1 MQTVSMSRQMREA
14 PLDPQEQARA
24 DWYGL
29 LATLFQQP
37 PSAEL
42 LKQIA
47 SAPSDTSTALGREF
61 SELVQAC
68 ALAESAL
75 IRQEFDTVFLGVG
88 RPEVFLQASYYLTG
102 FLHERPLSSLRE
114 RMAGLGV
121 IRGSELSLTEDHVG
135 VLCELMRFLIAAENS
150 APTSVAVQK
159 EIFNEYIA
167 PCFEALCDAI
177 ERSESGN
184 FYRQV
189 GRVAKE
195 FFSIEQQAF
204 DFLV

>member
-1 MQTVSMSRQMREA
+1 MACLRHFFSSPR
-14 PLDPQEQARA
+14 ARNCSSKS
-24 DWYGL
+24 L
-29 LATLFQQP
+29 R
-37 PSAEL
+37 
-42 LKQIA
+42 
-47 SAPSDTSTALGREF
+47 PSDTSTALGREF

-150 APTSVAVQK
+150 APTSVAVQQ

>member
-1 MQTVSMSRQMREA
+1 MQTVSVSRQQSGRSLE
-14 PLDPQEQARA
+14 PEEQARA
-24 DWYGL
+24 DWYAL
-29 LATLFQQP
+29 LAALFQQP
-37 PSAEL
+37 PSADL
-42 LKQIA
+42 MRQIA
-47 SAPSDTSTALGREF
+47 SAPLDSSTALGHQF
-61 SELVQAC
+61 SELAQAC
-68 ALAESAL
+68 SQMEQDA
-75 IRQEFDTVFLGVG
+75 IRQEFDALFLGVG

-102 FLHERPLSSLRE
+102 FLHERPLANLRE

-121 IRGSELSLTEDHVG
+121 VRGSELSLTEDHVG

-150 APTSVAVQK
+150 APTSVAVQH

-189 GRVAKE
+189 GRLAKE

>member
-1 MQTVSMSRQMREA
+1 MQTVSVSRQQSGRSLE
-14 PLDPQEQARA
+14 PEEQARA
-24 DWYGL
+24 DWYAL
-29 LATLFQQP
+29 LAALFQQP
-37 PSAEL
+37 PSADL
-42 LKQIA
+42 MRQIA
-47 SAPSDTSTALGREF
+47 SAPLDSSTALGHQF
-61 SELVQAC
+61 SELAQAC
-68 ALAESAL
+68 SQMEQDA
-75 IRQEFDTVFLGVG
+75 IRQEFDALFLGVG

-102 FLHERPLSSLRE
+102 FLHERPLANLRE
-114 RMAGLGV
+114 RMEGLGV
-121 IRGSELSLTEDHVG
+121 VRGSELSLTEDHVG

-150 APTSVAVQK
+150 APTSVAVQH

-189 GRVAKE
+189 GRLAKE

>member
-1 MQTVSMSRQMREA
+1 MQTVSVSRQQSGLSLE
-14 PLDPQEQARA
+14 PEEQARA
-24 DWYGL
+24 DWYAL
-29 LATLFQQP
+29 LAALFQQP
-37 PSAEL
+37 PSVDL
-42 LKQIA
+42 MRQIA
-47 SAPSDTSTALGREF
+47 SAPLDSSTTLGHQF
-61 SELVQAC
+61 SELAQSC
-68 ALAESAL
+68 AQMEQDA
-75 IRQEFDTVFLGVG
+75 IRQEFDALFLGVG
-88 RPEVFLQASYYLTG
+88 RPEVFLQASFYLTG
-102 FLHERPLSSLRE
+102 FLHERPLANLRE

-121 IRGSELSLTEDHVG
+121 VRGSELSLTEDHFG

-150 APTSVAVQK
+150 APTSVAAQQ

>member
-1 MQTVSMSRQMREA
+1 MQTVSVSRQQSGRSLE
-14 PLDPQEQARA
+14 PEEQARA
-24 DWYGL
+24 DWYAL
-29 LATLFQQP
+29 LAALFQQP
-37 PSAEL
+37 PSADL
-42 LKQIA
+42 MRQIA
-47 SAPSDTSTALGREF
+47 SAPLDSSTALGHQF
-61 SELVQAC
+61 SELAQAC
-68 ALAESAL
+68 SQMEQDA
-75 IRQEFDTVFLGVG
+75 IRQEFDALFLRVG

-102 FLHERPLSSLRE
+102 FLHERPLANLRE

-121 IRGSELSLTEDHVG
+121 VRGSELSLTEDHVG

-150 APTSVAVQK
+150 APTSVAVQH

-189 GRVAKE
+189 GRLAKE